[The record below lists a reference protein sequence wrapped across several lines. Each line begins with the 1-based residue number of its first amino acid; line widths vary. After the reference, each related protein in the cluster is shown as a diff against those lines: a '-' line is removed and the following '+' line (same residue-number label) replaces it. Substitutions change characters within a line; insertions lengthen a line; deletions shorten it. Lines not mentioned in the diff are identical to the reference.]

1 MKQNKPKIGN
11 LGFYAVK
18 KKVASIKKSRPA
30 WGVFTFSKGIWQFAG
45 AGRKGS
51 TLHWL
56 TPNAMVQST
65 AGPELQRMGHRC
77 FQSSHCRCS
86 PTFLGLHANPINQ
99 SVTFDLQM
107 AGGGSHLR
115 KSHEVAVPHIHRF
128 VPVRQSL
135 DKIAVRHIQSVSNFF
150 SDLI

>member
-65 AGPELQRMGHRC
+65 AGPELQRMGPGLFAHSLQVSAEHRQDVGGHC
-77 FQSSHCRCS
+77 FGIAHRSYQAEPIWNPVDHCARR
-86 PTFLGLHANPINQ
+86 NP
-99 SVTFDLQM
+99 D
-107 AGGGSHLR
+107 
-115 KSHEVAVPHIHRF
+115 HR
-128 VPVRQSL
+128 Q
-135 DKIAVRHIQSVSNFF
+135 A
-150 SDLI
+150 